1 MDVQIL
7 TLLGCPIGK
16 VILSGGNFIWAHSP
30 LEGQSLDW
38 AGILMCAQHVIYAG
52 QSWVYLL
59 SEPTLYRLSMGGR
72 GVAR

>member
-1 MDVQIL
+1 MDVSIL

-38 AGILMCAQHVIYAG
+38 AGILMCAQHVI
-52 QSWVYLL
+52 SWSIMGL
-59 SEPTLYRLSMGGR
+59 SSIRTYTL
-72 GVAR
+72 

>member
-52 QSWVYLL
+52 QSWAIFYQNLHSIDYLWGV
-59 SEPTLYRLSMGGR
+59 GG
-72 GVAR
+72 